1 MNLSPRSAPRMRFIY
16 SILWI
21 YLRAPVLGFL
31 AQHGG
36 RTYLILLLGVK
47 G

>member
-1 MNLSPRSAPRMRFIY
+1 MKLLPRSTPRMWFIY

-21 YLRAPVLGFL
+21 YLMAPVLGFL

-36 RTYLILLLGVK
+36 RTYLILLLAVK